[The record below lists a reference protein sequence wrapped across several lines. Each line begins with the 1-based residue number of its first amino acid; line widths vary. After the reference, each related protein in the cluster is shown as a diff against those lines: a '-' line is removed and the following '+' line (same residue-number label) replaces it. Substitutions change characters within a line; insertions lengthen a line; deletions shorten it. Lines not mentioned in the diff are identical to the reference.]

1 MAAKISHLGYDEVT
15 VRAGSKMLSEDE
27 LPYNITTNG
36 RRVLFTLSNGVFAGR
51 EIYVV
56 IDDQLQGPLS
66 NGQPLDTGVDFWE
79 HFLPMPH
86 TGGIYVVDTKP
97 FPVNFTDNLEVP
109 VCQSNGQV
117 LSIKTSVT
125 FACQTRCRDGRAM
138 VEEYLAGTFSDPEQE
153 GRYIIQQAVQQT
165 VRSRMA
171 AASLEGDAMR
181 VHQELKQMELTM
193 GDQICKA
200 ANSKVSW
207 LRFSNA
213 SLQISIS
220 NLDEL
225 LTQLN
230 RGFEM
235 RVNAQQLAQ
244 QLLIEASIKYF
255 DRDSISEPAM
265 ALLTRFVETNPGAS
279 EEQIEKMTNL
289 VAQLGKRITP
299 AEMLAFGVKAGLL
312 DAASAST
319 LKLKP

>member
-15 VRAGSKMLSEDE
+15 VRVGSKMISEDE
-27 LPYNITTNG
+27 LPYITNG
-36 RRVLFTLSNGVFAGR
+36 RSVLFTLSDGVSAGR

-117 LSIKTSVT
+117 LSIKTNVVFSAQV
-125 FACQTRCRDGRAM
+125 RCHNGRAM
-138 VEEYLAGTFSDPEQE
+138 VEEYLGGTFRDPEEE

-165 VRSRMA
+165 VRSRIA

-213 SLQISIS
+213 SLQLVIT
-220 NLDEL
+220 NMDEL

-230 RGFEM
+230 RGYEM
-235 RVNAQQLAQ
+235 RMSAQ

-255 DRDSISEPAM
+255 DRDSVSEPAV
-265 ALLTRFVETNPGAS
+265 ALLTRFIETNPGAS
-279 EEQIEKMTNL
+279 NEQIEKMTSL

-299 AEMLAFGVKAGLL
+299 AEMLAFGRKSGLL

>member
-15 VRAGSKMLSEDE
+15 VRVGSNQMISEDE
-27 LPYNITTNG
+27 LPYITND
-36 RRVLFTLSNGVFAGR
+36 RRVLFTLSDGVSAGR

-56 IDDQLQGPLS
+56 IDDQLQGPIR
-66 NGQPLDTGVDFWE
+66 NGQALETGVEFWE
-79 HFLPMPH
+79 KFLPMPH

-97 FPVNFTDNLEVP
+97 YPVDFNSSFDVP

-117 LSIKTSVT
+117 LNVKTNVVFS
-125 FACQTRCRDGRAM
+125 AQTRCRDGRAM
-138 VEEYLAGTFSDPEQE
+138 LEEYLSGTFRDPEEE

-165 VRSRMA
+165 VRSRIA
-171 AASLEGDAMR
+171 ALDGDALKIN
-181 VHQELKQMELTM
+181 QDLKQMELIM
-193 GDQICKA
+193 CDQVCKA
-200 ANSKVSW
+200 ANNKVSW
-207 LRFSNA
+207 LRFQNA

-235 RVNAQQLAQ
+235 RMNAQ

-312 DAASAST
+312 DAASA

>member
-1 MAAKISHLGYDEVT
+1 MATKISHLAFDEVN
-15 VRAGSKMLSEDE
+15 VRVTGQMLSEDT
-27 LPYNITTNG
+27 LPYLSNC
-36 RRVLFTLSNGVFAGR
+36 RRVLFTLSDGVSAGR

-56 IDDQLQGPLS
+56 IDDQLQGPLR
-66 NGQPLDTGVDFWE
+66 NGQALETGVEFWE
-79 HFLPMPH
+79 KFLPMPH

-97 FPVNFTDNLEVP
+97 YPVDFNSSFDVP

-125 FACQTRCRDGRAM
+125 FACQMRFRDGRAM
-138 VEEYLAGTFSDPEQE
+138 LEEYLSGTFRDPEEE

-165 VRSRMA
+165 VRSRIA

-181 VHQELKQMELTM
+181 VHQELKQMELTTM
-193 GDQICKA
+193 GDSICKA

-207 LRFSNA
+207 LRFQNA

-235 RVNAQQLAQ
+235 RMNAQ
-244 QLLIEASIKYF
+244 QLLIEAAIKYF
-255 DRDSISEPAM
+255 DRDSVSEPAM
-265 ALLTRFVETNPGAS
+265 ALLMRFVETNPGAS

-312 DAASAST
+312 DAASA

>member
-1 MAAKISHLGYDEVT
+1 MATKISHLAFDEVN
-15 VRAGSKMLSEDE
+15 VRVTGQMLSEDT
-27 LPYNITTNG
+27 LPYLSNG
-36 RRVLFTLSNGVFAGR
+36 RRVLFTPSDGVSAGR

-56 IDDQLQGPLS
+56 IDDQLQGPLR
-66 NGQPLDTGVDFWE
+66 NGLALETGVEFWE
-79 HFLPMPH
+79 KLLPMPH

-97 FPVNFTDNLEVP
+97 YPVDFNSSFDVP

-138 VEEYLAGTFSDPEQE
+138 LEEYLSGTFRDPEEE

-165 VRSRMA
+165 VRSRIA

-181 VHQELKQMELTM
+181 VHQELKQMELTTM
-193 GDQICKA
+193 GDSICKA

-207 LRFSNA
+207 LRFQNA

-235 RVNAQQLAQ
+235 RMNAQ

-312 DAASAST
+312 DAASA

>member
-15 VRAGSKMLSEDE
+15 VRVGSNQMISEDE
-27 LPYNITTNG
+27 LPYITND
-36 RRVLFTLSNGVFAGR
+36 RRVLFTLSDGVSAGR

-56 IDDQLQGPLS
+56 IDDQLQGPLR
-66 NGQPLDTGVDFWE
+66 NGQALETGVEFWE
-79 HFLPMPH
+79 KFLPMPH

-97 FPVNFTDNLEVP
+97 YPVDFNSSFDVP

-117 LSIKTSVT
+117 LSIKTCVT
-125 FACQTRCRDGRAM
+125 FACQMRCRDGRAM
-138 VEEYLAGTFSDPEQE
+138 LEEYLSGTFRDPEEE
-153 GRYIIQQAVQQT
+153 GRYTIQQAVQQT
-165 VRSRMA
+165 VRSRIA

-193 GDQICKA
+193 GDQVCKA
-200 ANSKVSW
+200 ANNKVSW
-207 LRFSNA
+207 LRFQNA

-235 RVNAQQLAQ
+235 RMNAK

-319 LKLKP
+319 LKLNP

>member
-1 MAAKISHLGYDEVT
+1 MATKISHLAFDEVN
-15 VRAGSKMLSEDE
+15 VRVTGQMLSEDT
-27 LPYNITTNG
+27 LPYLSNG
-36 RRVLFTLSNGVFAGR
+36 RRVLFTPSDGVSAGR

-56 IDDQLQGPLS
+56 IDDQLQGPLR
-66 NGQPLDTGVDFWE
+66 NGKGLETGVEFWE
-79 HFLPMPH
+79 RFLPMPH
-86 TGGIYVVDTKP
+86 TGGIYVVDNKP
-97 FPVNFTDNLEVP
+97 FPVNFTDSLEVP

-138 VEEYLAGTFSDPEQE
+138 LEEYLSGTFRDPEEE

-165 VRSRMA
+165 VRSRIA

-181 VHQELKQMELTM
+181 VHQELKQMELTTM
-193 GDQICKA
+193 GDSICKA

-207 LRFSNA
+207 LRFQNA

-235 RVNAQQLAQ
+235 RMNAQ

-312 DAASAST
+312 DAASA

>member
-15 VRAGSKMLSEDE
+15 VRVGSNQMISEDE
-27 LPYNITTNG
+27 LPYITND
-36 RRVLFTLSNGVFAGR
+36 RRVLFTLSDGVSAGR

-56 IDDQLQGPLS
+56 IDDQLQGPLR
-66 NGQPLDTGVDFWE
+66 NGQALETGVEFWE
-79 HFLPMPH
+79 RFLPMPH
-86 TGGIYVVDTKP
+86 TGGIYVVDNKP

-109 VCQSNGQV
+109 VLQSNGQV
-117 LSIKTSVT
+117 LNVKTNVVFS
-125 FACQTRCRDGRAM
+125 AQTRCRDGRAM
-138 VEEYLAGTFSDPEQE
+138 LEEYLSGTFRDPEEE

-165 VRSRMA
+165 VRSRIA
-171 AASLEGDAMR
+171 ALDGDALKIN
-181 VHQELKQMELTM
+181 QDLKQMELIM
-193 GDQICKA
+193 CDQVCKA
-200 ANSKVSW
+200 ANNKVSW
-207 LRFSNA
+207 LRFQNA
-213 SLQISIS
+213 SLQLVIT

-235 RVNAQQLAQ
+235 RMNAQ
-244 QLLIEASIKYF
+244 QLLIEASIKCF

-265 ALLTRFVETNPGAS
+265 AILTRFVETNPGAS

-312 DAASAST
+312 DAASA

>member
-15 VRAGSKMLSEDE
+15 VRVGSNQMISEDE
-27 LPYNITTNG
+27 LPYITND
-36 RRVLFTLSNGVFAGR
+36 RRVLFTLSDGVSAGR

-56 IDDQLQGPLS
+56 IDDQLQGPLR
-66 NGQPLDTGVDFWE
+66 NGQALETGVEFWE
-79 HFLPMPH
+79 KLLPMPH

-97 FPVNFTDNLEVP
+97 YPVDFNSSFDVP

-117 LSIKTSVT
+117 LNIKTNVVFS
-125 FACQTRCRDGRAM
+125 AQMRSRDGRAM
-138 VEEYLAGTFSDPEQE
+138 LEEYLSGTFRDPEEE

-165 VRSRMA
+165 VRSRIA

-181 VHQELKQMELTM
+181 VHQELKQMELTTM
-193 GDQICKA
+193 GDSICKA

-207 LRFSNA
+207 LRFQNA

-235 RVNAQQLAQ
+235 RMNAQ
-244 QLLIEASIKYF
+244 QLLIEAAIKYF
-255 DRDSISEPAM
+255 DRDSVSEPAM
-265 ALLTRFVETNPGAS
+265 ALLMRFVETNPGAS

-312 DAASAST
+312 DAASA

>member
-1 MAAKISHLGYDEVT
+1 MATKISHLAFDEVN
-15 VRAGSKMLSEDE
+15 VRVTGQMLSEDT
-27 LPYNITTNG
+27 LPYLSNG
-36 RRVLFTLSNGVFAGR
+36 RRVLFTPSDGVSAGR
-51 EIYVV
+51 EIYVL
-56 IDDQLQGPLS
+56 IDDQLQGPLR
-66 NGQPLDTGVDFWE
+66 NGLALETGVEFWE
-79 HFLPMPH
+79 KLLPMPH
-86 TGGIYVVDTKP
+86 TGGIYVVDNKP
-97 FPVNFTDNLEVP
+97 FPVNFTDNLEIP
-109 VCQSNGQV
+109 VLQNNGQV

-125 FACQTRCRDGRAM
+125 FACQMRCRDGRSM
-138 VEEYLAGTFSDPEQE
+138 VEEHLAGVFRDPEEE

-165 VRSRMA
+165 VRSRIA

-181 VHQELKQMELTM
+181 VHQELKQMELTTM
-193 GDQICKA
+193 GDSICKA

-207 LRFSNA
+207 LRFQNA

-230 RGFEM
+230 RGYEIRM
-235 RVNAQQLAQ
+235 SAQ

-265 ALLTRFVETNPGAS
+265 AFLTRFIETNPGAS
-279 EEQIEKMTNL
+279 NEQIEKMTNL

-312 DAASAST
+312 DAASA

>member
-15 VRAGSKMLSEDE
+15 VRVGSNQMISEDE
-27 LPYNITTNG
+27 LPYITND
-36 RRVLFTLSNGVFAGR
+36 RRVLFTLSDGVSAGR

-56 IDDQLQGPLS
+56 IDDQLQGPIR
-66 NGQPLDTGVDFWE
+66 NGQALETGVEFWE
-79 HFLPMPH
+79 RFLPMPH

-97 FPVNFTDNLEVP
+97 FPVNFTDNLEIP
-109 VCQSNGQV
+109 VLQNNGQV

-125 FACQTRCRDGRAM
+125 FSCQIRCRDGRSM
-138 VEEYLAGTFSDPEQE
+138 VEEHLAGVFRDPEEE

-165 VRSRMA
+165 VRSRIA

-181 VHQELKQMELTM
+181 VHKELKQMELTM

-213 SLQISIS
+213 SLQLVIT
-220 NLDEL
+220 NMDEL

-230 RGFEM
+230 RGYEM
-235 RVNAQQLAQ
+235 RMSAQ

-255 DRDSISEPAM
+255 DRDSVSEPAM
-265 ALLTRFVETNPGAS
+265 AFLTRFIETNPGAS
-279 EEQIEKMTNL
+279 NEQIEKMTSL

-299 AEMLAFGVKAGLL
+299 AEMVAFGMKSGLL

>member
-15 VRAGSKMLSEDE
+15 VRVGSNQMISEDE
-27 LPYNITTNG
+27 LPYITND
-36 RRVLFTLSNGVFAGR
+36 RRVLFTLSDGISAGR

-56 IDDQLQGPLS
+56 IDDQLQGPIR
-66 NGQPLDTGVDFWE
+66 NGQALETGVEFWE
-79 HFLPMPH
+79 KFLPMPH

-117 LSIKTSVT
+117 LSIKTCVT
-125 FACQTRCRDGRAM
+125 FDCQMRCRDGRAM
-138 VEEYLAGTFSDPEQE
+138 LEEYLSGTFRDPEEE

-165 VRSRMA
+165 VRSRIA

-181 VHQELKQMELTM
+181 VHKELKQMELTM
-193 GDQICKA
+193 GDQVCKA
-200 ANSKVSW
+200 ANNKVSW

-213 SLQISIS
+213 SLQLVIT
-220 NLDEL
+220 NMDEL

-230 RGFEM
+230 RGYEM
-235 RVNAQQLAQ
+235 RMSAQ

-299 AEMLAFGVKAGLL
+299 AEMLAFGRKSGLL

>member
-15 VRAGSKMLSEDE
+15 VRVGSNQMISEDE
-27 LPYNITTNG
+27 LPYITND
-36 RRVLFTLSNGVFAGR
+36 RRVLFTLSDGVSAGR

-56 IDDQLQGPLS
+56 IDDQLQGPIR
-66 NGQPLDTGVDFWE
+66 NGQALETGVEFWE
-79 HFLPMPH
+79 KFLPMPH

-97 FPVNFTDNLEVP
+97 YPVDFNSSFDVP

-117 LSIKTSVT
+117 LSIKTCVT
-125 FACQTRCRDGRAM
+125 FACQIRCRDGRSM
-138 VEEYLAGTFSDPEQE
+138 VEEHLAGVFRDPEEE

-165 VRSRMA
+165 VRSRIA

-181 VHQELKQMELTM
+181 VHQELKQMELTTM
-193 GDQICKA
+193 GDSICKA

-207 LRFSNA
+207 LRFQNA

-235 RVNAQQLAQ
+235 RMNAQ
-244 QLLIEASIKYF
+244 QLLIEASIKCF

-265 ALLTRFVETNPGAS
+265 ALLMRFVETNPGAS

-312 DAASAST
+312 DAASA

>member
-15 VRAGSKMLSEDE
+15 VRVGSEMLSEDE
-27 LPYNITTNG
+27 LPYIMNG
-36 RRVLFTLSNGVFAGR
+36 KHVLFTLSDGVSAGR

-56 IDDQLQGPLS
+56 IDDQLQGPIR
-66 NGQPLDTGVDFWE
+66 NGQALETGVEFWE
-79 HFLPMPH
+79 KFLPMPH

-117 LSIKTSVT
+117 LSIKTCVT

-138 VEEYLAGTFSDPEQE
+138 VEEYLGGTFRDPEEE

-165 VRSRMA
+165 VRSRIA

-181 VHQELKQMELTM
+181 IHQELKQMELTM

-207 LRFSNA
+207 LRFQNA
-213 SLQISIS
+213 SLQLVIT

-230 RGFEM
+230 RGYEM
-235 RVNAQQLAQ
+235 RMNAQQLAQ

-279 EEQIEKMTNL
+279 NEQIEKMTSL

>member
-1 MAAKISHLGYDEVT
+1 MATKISHLAFDEVN
-15 VRAGSKMLSEDE
+15 VRVTGQMLSEDTLP
-27 LPYNITTNG
+27 LPYLSNG
-36 RRVLFTLSNGVFAGR
+36 RRVLFTPSDGVSAGR

-56 IDDQLQGPLS
+56 IDDQLQGPLR
-66 NGQPLDTGVDFWE
+66 NGQALETGVEFWE
-79 HFLPMPH
+79 KFLAMPH
-86 TGGIYVVDTKP
+86 TGGIYVVDSKP
-97 FPVNFTDNLEVP
+97 FPVNFTDNLEIP
-109 VCQSNGQV
+109 VLQNNGQV
-117 LSIKTSVT
+117 LSIKTSVA
-125 FACQTRCRDGRAM
+125 FSAQTRCRDGRAM
-138 VEEYLAGTFSDPEQE
+138 VEEYLGGTFRDPEEE

-235 RVNAQQLAQ
+235 RVNAQQL
-244 QLLIEASIKYF
+244 LIEAAIKCF
-255 DRDSISEPAM
+255 DRDSVSEPAM
-265 ALLTRFVETNPGAS
+265 AILTRFVETNPGAS
-279 EEQIEKMTNL
+279 NEQIEKMTSL

-312 DAASAST
+312 DAASASA

>member
-15 VRAGSKMLSEDE
+15 VRVGSNQMISEDE
-27 LPYNITTNG
+27 LPYITNG
-36 RRVLFTLSNGVFAGR
+36 RTVLFTLSDGVSAGR

-56 IDDQLQGPLS
+56 IDDQLQGPLR
-66 NGQPLDTGVDFWE
+66 NGQALETGVEFWE
-79 HFLPMPH
+79 KFLPMPH

-117 LSIKTSVT
+117 LSIKTRVT
-125 FACQTRCRDGRAM
+125 FSCQTRCRDGRAM
-138 VEEYLAGTFSDPEQE
+138 LEEYLAGTFRDPEEE

-165 VRSRMA
+165 VRSRIA

-181 VHQELKQMELTM
+181 VHQELKQMELIM

-213 SLQISIS
+213 SLQLVIT
-220 NLDEL
+220 NMDEL

-230 RGFEM
+230 RGYEM
-235 RVNAQQLAQ
+235 RMNAQR
-244 QLLIEASIKYF
+244 LLIEASIKYF

-265 ALLTRFVETNPGAS
+265 TLLTRFIETNPGAS
-279 EEQIEKMTNL
+279 NEQIEKMTSL
-289 VAQLGKRITP
+289 VAQLGQRITP
-299 AEMLAFGVKAGLL
+299 AEMLAFGRKSGLL

>member
-15 VRAGSKMLSEDE
+15 VRVGSNQMISEDE
-27 LPYNITTNG
+27 LPYITND
-36 RRVLFTLSNGVFAGR
+36 RRVLFTLSDGVSAGR

-56 IDDQLQGPLS
+56 IDDQLQGPLR
-66 NGQPLDTGVDFWE
+66 NGQALETGVEFWE
-79 HFLPMPH
+79 RFLPMPH

-109 VCQSNGQV
+109 VLQSNGQV
-117 LSIKTSVT
+117 LNVKTNVVFS
-125 FACQTRCRDGRAM
+125 AQMRCRDGRSM
-138 VEEYLAGTFSDPEQE
+138 VEEHLAGVFRDPEEE
-153 GRYIIQQAVQQT
+153 GRYTIQQAVQQT
-165 VRSRMA
+165 VRSRIA

-181 VHQELKQMELTM
+181 VHQELKQMELTTM
-193 GDQICKA
+193 GDSICKA

-207 LRFSNA
+207 LRFQNA

-235 RVNAQQLAQ
+235 RMNAQ
-244 QLLIEASIKYF
+244 QLLIEASIKCF

-265 ALLTRFVETNPGAS
+265 ALLMRFVETNPGAS

-312 DAASAST
+312 DAASA

>member
-1 MAAKISHLGYDEVT
+1 MATKISHLAFDEVN
-15 VRAGSKMLSEDE
+15 VRVTGQMLSEDT
-27 LPYNITTNG
+27 LPYLSNG
-36 RRVLFTLSNGVFAGR
+36 RRVLFTPSDGVSAGR

-56 IDDQLQGPLS
+56 IDDQLQCPLR
-66 NGQPLDTGVDFWE
+66 NGQALETGVEFWE
-79 HFLPMPH
+79 KFLPMPH

-125 FACQTRCRDGRAM
+125 FACQMRCRDGRSM
-138 VEEYLAGTFSDPEQE
+138 VEEHLAGVFRDPEEE
-153 GRYIIQQAVQQT
+153 GRYTIQQAVQQT
-165 VRSRMA
+165 VRSRIT

-181 VHQELKQMELTM
+181 VHQELKQMELTLC
-193 GDQICKA
+193 DQVCKA
-200 ANSKVSW
+200 ANNKVSW
-207 LRFSNA
+207 LRFQNA

-235 RVNAQQLAQ
+235 RMNAQ
-244 QLLIEASIKYF
+244 QLLIEAAIKYF

-312 DAASAST
+312 DAASA

>member
-1 MAAKISHLGYDEVT
+1 MATKISHLAFDEVN
-15 VRAGSKMLSEDE
+15 VRVTGQMLSEDT
-27 LPYNITTNG
+27 LPYLSNG
-36 RRVLFTLSNGVFAGR
+36 RRVLFTPSDGVSAGR
-51 EIYVV
+51 EIYVL
-56 IDDQLQGPLS
+56 IDDQLQGPLR
-66 NGQPLDTGVDFWE
+66 NGLALETGVEFWE
-79 HFLPMPH
+79 KLLPMPH

-97 FPVNFTDNLEVP
+97 YPVDFNSSFDVP

-117 LSIKTSVT
+117 LNIKTNVVFS
-125 FACQTRCRDGRAM
+125 AQMRCRDGRSM
-138 VEEYLAGTFSDPEQE
+138 VEEHLAGVFRDPEEE

-181 VHQELKQMELTM
+181 VHQELKQMELTTM
-193 GDQICKA
+193 GDSICKA

-207 LRFSNA
+207 LRFQNA

-235 RVNAQQLAQ
+235 RMNAK

-255 DRDSISEPAM
+255 DRDSVSEPAM
-265 ALLTRFVETNPGAS
+265 AILTRFVETNPGAS
-279 EEQIEKMTNL
+279 NEQIEKMTSL

-312 DAASAST
+312 DAASASA

>member
-1 MAAKISHLGYDEVT
+1 MATKISHLAFDEVN
-15 VRAGSKMLSEDE
+15 VRVTGQMLSEDT
-27 LPYNITTNG
+27 LPYLSNG
-36 RRVLFTLSNGVFAGR
+36 RRVLFTPSDGVSAGR

-56 IDDQLQGPLS
+56 IDDQLQGPLR
-66 NGQPLDTGVDFWE
+66 NGQPLETGVEFWE
-79 HFLPMPH
+79 RFLPMPH

-109 VCQSNGQV
+109 VLQSNGQV
-117 LSIKTSVT
+117 LNVKTNVVFS
-125 FACQTRCRDGRAM
+125 AQMRCRDGRSM
-138 VEEYLAGTFSDPEQE
+138 VEEHLAGVFRDPEEE
-153 GRYIIQQAVQQT
+153 GRYTIQQAVQQT
-165 VRSRMA
+165 VRSRIA

-181 VHQELKQMELTM
+181 VHQELKQMELTTM
-193 GDQICKA
+193 GDSICKA

-207 LRFSNA
+207 LRFQNA

-235 RVNAQQLAQ
+235 RMNAQQH
-244 QLLIEASIKYF
+244 LIEASIKCF

-265 ALLTRFVETNPGAS
+265 ALLMRFVETNPGAS

-312 DAASAST
+312 DAASA

>member
-1 MAAKISHLGYDEVT
+1 MATKISHLAFDEVN
-15 VRAGSKMLSEDE
+15 VRVTGQMLSEDT
-27 LPYNITTNG
+27 LPYLSNG
-36 RRVLFTLSNGVFAGR
+36 RRVLFTPSDGVSAGR
-51 EIYVV
+51 EIYVL
-56 IDDQLQGPLS
+56 IDDQLQGPLR
-66 NGQPLDTGVDFWE
+66 NGLALETGVEFWE
-79 HFLPMPH
+79 KLLPMPH

-97 FPVNFTDNLEVP
+97 YPVDFNSSFDVP

-117 LSIKTSVT
+117 LNVKTNVVFS
-125 FACQTRCRDGRAM
+125 AQMRCRDGRSM
-138 VEEYLAGTFSDPEQE
+138 VEEHLAGVFRDPEEE

-181 VHQELKQMELTM
+181 VHQELKQMELTTM
-193 GDQICKA
+193 GDSICKA

-207 LRFSNA
+207 LRFQNA

-235 RVNAQQLAQ
+235 RMNAQ
-244 QLLIEASIKYF
+244 QLLIEAAIKYF

-312 DAASAST
+312 DAASA

>member
-15 VRAGSKMLSEDE
+15 VRVGSNQMISEDE
-27 LPYNITTNG
+27 LPYITND
-36 RRVLFTLSNGVFAGR
+36 RRVLFTLSDGVSAGR

-56 IDDQLQGPLS
+56 IDDQLQGPIR
-66 NGQPLDTGVDFWE
+66 NGQALETGVEFWE
-79 HFLPMPH
+79 RFLPMPH

-109 VCQSNGQV
+109 VLQSNGQV
-117 LSIKTSVT
+117 LNVKTKVVFS
-125 FACQTRCRDGRAM
+125 AQMRCRDGRSM
-138 VEEYLAGTFSDPEQE
+138 VEEHLAGVFRDPEEE

-181 VHQELKQMELTM
+181 VHKELKQMELTM
-193 GDQICKA
+193 GDSIICKE

-207 LRFSNA
+207 LRFQNA

-230 RGFEM
+230 RGYEIRM
-235 RVNAQQLAQ
+235 SAQ

-265 ALLTRFVETNPGAS
+265 AVLMRFVETNPGAS

-312 DAASAST
+312 DAASA

>member
-15 VRAGSKMLSEDE
+15 VRVGSNQMISEDE
-27 LPYNITTNG
+27 LPYITND
-36 RRVLFTLSNGVFAGR
+36 RRVLFTLSDGVSAGR

-56 IDDQLQGPLS
+56 IDDQLQGPLR
-66 NGQPLDTGVDFWE
+66 NGQALETGVEFWE
-79 HFLPMPH
+79 KFLPMPH

-97 FPVNFTDNLEVP
+97 FPVNFTDNLEIP
-109 VCQSNGQV
+109 VLQNNGQV

-125 FACQTRCRDGRAM
+125 FSCQMRCRDGRAM
-138 VEEYLAGTFSDPEQE
+138 LEEYLSGTFRDPEEE

-181 VHQELKQMELTM
+181 VHKELKQMELTM
-193 GDQICKA
+193 GDSIICKE

-207 LRFSNA
+207 LRFQNA

-235 RVNAQQLAQ
+235 RMNAQ

-299 AEMLAFGVKAGLL
+299 AEMLAFGRKSGLL

>member
-1 MAAKISHLGYDEVT
+1 MATKISHLAFDEVN
-15 VRAGSKMLSEDE
+15 VRVTGQMLSEDT
-27 LPYNITTNG
+27 LPYLSNG
-36 RRVLFTLSNGVFAGR
+36 RRVLFTLSEGVSAGR

-56 IDDQLQGPLS
+56 IDDQLQGPFR
-66 NGQPLDTGVDFWE
+66 NGQALETGVEFWE
-79 HFLPMPH
+79 RFLPMPH

-97 FPVNFTDNLEVP
+97 FPVNFTDNLEIP
-109 VCQSNGQV
+109 VLQNNGQV

-125 FACQTRCRDGRAM
+125 FSCQIRCRDGRSM
-138 VEEYLAGTFSDPEQE
+138 VEEHLAGVFRDPEEE

-165 VRSRMA
+165 VRSRIA

-181 VHQELKQMELTM
+181 VHKELKQMELTM
-193 GDQICKA
+193 GDSIICKE

-213 SLQISIS
+213 SLQLVIT
-220 NLDEL
+220 NMDEL

-230 RGFEM
+230 RGYEM
-235 RVNAQQLAQ
+235 RMSAQ

-255 DRDSISEPAM
+255 DRDSVSEPAV
-265 ALLTRFVETNPGAS
+265 ALLTRFIETNPGAS
-279 EEQIEKMTNL
+279 NEQIEKMTSL

-312 DAASAST
+312 DAAPA

>member
-15 VRAGSKMLSEDE
+15 VRVGSNQMISEDE
-27 LPYNITTNG
+27 LPYITND
-36 RRVLFTLSNGVFAGR
+36 RRVLFTLSDGVSAGR

-56 IDDQLQGPLS
+56 IDDQLQGPLR
-66 NGQPLDTGVDFWE
+66 NGQALETGVEFWE
-79 HFLPMPH
+79 RFLPMPH

-109 VCQSNGQV
+109 VLQSNGQV
-117 LSIKTSVT
+117 LNVKTNVVFS
-125 FACQTRCRDGRAM
+125 AQMRSRDGRSM
-138 VEEYLAGTFSDPEQE
+138 VEEHLAGVFRDPEEE

-181 VHQELKQMELTM
+181 VHKELKQMELIM
-193 GDQICKA
+193 CDQVCKA
-200 ANSKVSW
+200 ANNKVSW
-207 LRFSNA
+207 LRFQNA

-235 RVNAQQLAQ
+235 RMNAQ
-244 QLLIEASIKYF
+244 QLLIEAAIKYF

-265 ALLTRFVETNPGAS
+265 AVLTRFVETNPGAS
-279 EEQIEKMTNL
+279 EEQIEKMTSL
-289 VAQLGKRITP
+289 VARLGQRITP

-312 DAASAST
+312 DAASA

>member
-15 VRAGSKMLSEDE
+15 VRVGSKMISEDE
-27 LPYNITTNG
+27 LPYITNG
-36 RRVLFTLSNGVFAGR
+36 RRVLFTLSDGVSAGR
-51 EIYVV
+51 EVYLEL
-56 IDDQLQGPLS
+56 DGQLQGPLS
-66 NGQPLDTGVDFWE
+66 NGQALETGVDFWE

-97 FPVNFTDNLEVP
+97 YPVDFNSSFDVP

-117 LSIKTSVT
+117 LNVKTNVVFS
-125 FACQTRCRDGRAM
+125 AQMRCRDSRAM
-138 VEEYLAGTFSDPEQE
+138 LEEYLAGTFRDPEEE

-165 VRSRMA
+165 VRSRIA

-213 SLQISIS
+213 SLQLVIT
-220 NLDEL
+220 NMDEL

-230 RGFEM
+230 RGYEM
-235 RVNAQQLAQ
+235 RMSAQ

-255 DRDSISEPAM
+255 DRDSVSEPAM
-265 ALLTRFVETNPGAS
+265 ALLTRFIETNPGAS
-279 EEQIEKMTNL
+279 GEQIEKMTSL

-299 AEMLAFGVKAGLL
+299 AEMLAFGMKSGLL

>member
-15 VRAGSKMLSEDE
+15 VRVGSNQMISEDE
-27 LPYNITTNG
+27 LPYITND
-36 RRVLFTLSNGVFAGR
+36 RRVLFTLSDGVSAGR

-56 IDDQLQGPLS
+56 IDDQLQGPLR
-66 NGQPLDTGVDFWE
+66 NGQALETGVEFWE
-79 HFLPMPH
+79 RFLPMPH

-109 VCQSNGQV
+109 VLQSNGQV
-117 LSIKTSVT
+117 LNVKTNVVFS
-125 FACQTRCRDGRAM
+125 AQMRCRDGRSM
-138 VEEYLAGTFSDPEQE
+138 VEEHLAGVFRDPEEE

-165 VRSRMA
+165 VRSHIA

-181 VHQELKQMELTM
+181 VHQELKQMELTLC
-193 GDQICKA
+193 DQVCKA
-200 ANSKVSW
+200 ANNKVSW
-207 LRFSNA
+207 LRFQNA

-235 RVNAQQLAQ
+235 RMNAQ

-265 ALLTRFVETNPGAS
+265 AVLTRFIETNPGAS
-279 EEQIEKMTNL
+279 NEQIEKMTSL

-319 LKLKP
+319 LKLNP

>member
-15 VRAGSKMLSEDE
+15 VRVGSKMISEDE
-27 LPYNITTNG
+27 LPYITNG
-36 RRVLFTLSNGVFAGR
+36 RRVLFTLSDGVSAGR
-51 EIYVV
+51 EVYLEL
-56 IDDQLQGPLS
+56 DGQLQGPLS
-66 NGQPLDTGVDFWE
+66 NGQALETGVDFWE
-79 HFLPMPH
+79 RFLPMPH

-97 FPVNFTDNLEVP
+97 YPVDFNSSFDVP

-117 LSIKTSVT
+117 LNVKTNVVFS
-125 FACQTRCRDGRAM
+125 AQMRCRDSRAM
-138 VEEYLAGTFSDPEQE
+138 LEEYLAGTFRDPDEE

-165 VRSRMA
+165 VRSRIA

-181 VHQELKQMELTM
+181 VHKELKQMELTM
-193 GDQICKA
+193 GDSIICKE

-213 SLQISIS
+213 SLQLVIT
-220 NLDEL
+220 NMDEL

-230 RGFEM
+230 RGYEM
-235 RVNAQQLAQ
+235 RINAQQI
-244 QLLIEASIKYF
+244 LIEASIKYF

-265 ALLTRFVETNPGAS
+265 ALLTRFIETNPGAS
-279 EEQIEKMTNL
+279 NEQIEKMTSL
-289 VAQLGKRITP
+289 IAQLGKRITP

>member
-15 VRAGSKMLSEDE
+15 VRVGSKMISEDE
-27 LPYNITTNG
+27 LPYITND
-36 RRVLFTLSNGVFAGR
+36 RRVLFTLSDGVSAGR
-51 EIYVV
+51 EIYVM
-56 IDDQLQGPLS
+56 IDDQLQGPLR
-66 NGQPLDTGVDFWE
+66 NGQALETGVEFWE
-79 HFLPMPH
+79 RFLPMPH

-109 VCQSNGQV
+109 VLQSNGQV
-117 LSIKTSVT
+117 LNVKTNVVFS
-125 FACQTRCRDGRAM
+125 AQMRCRDSRAM
-138 VEEYLAGTFSDPEQE
+138 LLEEYLAGTFRDPEEE

-165 VRSRMA
+165 VRSRIA

-181 VHQELKQMELTM
+181 IHKELKQMELTM

-213 SLQISIS
+213 SLQLVIT
-220 NLDEL
+220 NMDEL

-230 RGFEM
+230 RGYEM
-235 RVNAQQLAQ
+235 RMSAQ

-255 DRDSISEPAM
+255 DRDSVSEPAM
-265 ALLTRFVETNPGAS
+265 ALLTRFIETNPGAS
-279 EEQIEKMTNL
+279 GEQIEKMTSL

-299 AEMLAFGVKAGLL
+299 AEMLAFGMKSGLL

>member
-15 VRAGSKMLSEDE
+15 VRVGSKVISEDE
-27 LPYNITTNG
+27 LPYIMNG
-36 RRVLFTLSNGVFAGR
+36 RSVLFTLSDGVSAGR

-109 VCQSNGQV
+109 VLQSNGQV
-117 LSIKTSVT
+117 LNVKTNVVFS
-125 FACQTRCRDGRAM
+125 AQARCRDGRAM
-138 VEEYLAGTFSDPEQE
+138 VEEYLGGTFRDPEEE

-165 VRSRMA
+165 VRSRIA

-193 GDQICKA
+193 GDQVCKA
-200 ANSKVSW
+200 ANNKVSW

-213 SLQISIS
+213 SLQLVIT

-230 RGFEM
+230 RGYEM
-235 RVNAQQLAQ
+235 RMSAQ

>member
-1 MAAKISHLGYDEVT
+1 MATKISHLAFDEVN
-15 VRAGSKMLSEDE
+15 VRVTGQMLSEDT
-27 LPYNITTNG
+27 LPYLSNG
-36 RRVLFTLSNGVFAGR
+36 RRVLFTPSDGVSAGR

-56 IDDQLQGPLS
+56 IDDQLQGPLR
-66 NGQPLDTGVDFWE
+66 NGQPLETGVEFWE
-79 HFLPMPH
+79 KFLAMPH

-109 VCQSNGQV
+109 VLQSNGQV
-117 LSIKTSVT
+117 LNVKTNVVFS
-125 FACQTRCRDGRAM
+125 AQARCRDGRAM
-138 VEEYLAGTFSDPEQE
+138 VEEYLGGTFRDPEEE

-213 SLQISIS
+213 SLQLVIT
-220 NLDEL
+220 NMDEL

-230 RGFEM
+230 RGYEM
-235 RVNAQQLAQ
+235 RMSAQ

-312 DAASAST
+312 DAASASA
-319 LKLKP
+319 LKLKA

>member
-15 VRAGSKMLSEDE
+15 VRVGSNQMISEDE
-27 LPYNITTNG
+27 LPYITND
-36 RRVLFTLSNGVFAGR
+36 RRVLFTLSDGVSAGR

-56 IDDQLQGPLS
+56 IDDQLQGPLR
-66 NGQPLDTGVDFWE
+66 NGQALETGVEFWE
-79 HFLPMPH
+79 KFLPMPH

-97 FPVNFTDNLEVP
+97 YPVDFNSSFDVP

-117 LSIKTSVT
+117 LSIKTNVVFS
-125 FACQTRCRDGRAM
+125 AQMRCRDGRSM
-138 VEEYLAGTFSDPEQE
+138 VEEHLAGVFRDPEEE
-153 GRYIIQQAVQQT
+153 GRYTIQQAVQQT
-165 VRSRMA
+165 VRSRIA
-171 AASLEGDAMR
+171 ALDGDALKIN
-181 VHQELKQMELTM
+181 QDLKQMELIM
-193 GDQICKA
+193 CDQVCKA
-200 ANSKVSW
+200 ANNKVSW
-207 LRFSNA
+207 LRFQNA
-213 SLQISIS
+213 SLQLVIT

-230 RGFEM
+230 RGYEM
-235 RVNAQQLAQ
+235 RMSAQ

-265 ALLTRFVETNPGAS
+265 AVLTRFIETNPGAS

-312 DAASAST
+312 DAASA

>member
-15 VRAGSKMLSEDE
+15 VRVGSKMISEDE
-27 LPYNITTNG
+27 LPYITNG
-36 RRVLFTLSNGVFAGR
+36 RRVLFTLSDGVSAGR
-51 EIYVV
+51 EVYLEL
-56 IDDQLQGPLS
+56 DGQLQGPLR
-66 NGQPLDTGVDFWE
+66 NGQALETGVEFWE
-79 HFLPMPH
+79 KFLPMPH

-125 FACQTRCRDGRAM
+125 FACQMRCRDGRAM
-138 VEEYLAGTFSDPEQE
+138 LEEYLSGTFRDPEEE
-153 GRYIIQQAVQQT
+153 GRYTIQQAVQQT
-165 VRSRMA
+165 VRSRIA
-171 AASLEGDAMR
+171 ALDGDALKIN
-181 VHQELKQMELTM
+181 QDLKQMELIM
-193 GDQICKA
+193 CDQVCKA
-200 ANSKVSW
+200 ANNKVSW
-207 LRFSNA
+207 LRFQNA
-213 SLQISIS
+213 SLQLVIT

-230 RGFEM
+230 RGYEM
-235 RVNAQQLAQ
+235 RMSAQ
-244 QLLIEASIKYF
+244 QLLIEAAIKCF
-255 DRDSISEPAM
+255 DRDSVSEPAM
-265 ALLTRFVETNPGAS
+265 AILKRFVETNPGAS

-312 DAASAST
+312 DAASA

>member
-15 VRAGSKMLSEDE
+15 VRVGSKMISEDE
-27 LPYNITTNG
+27 LPYITND
-36 RRVLFTLSNGVFAGR
+36 RRVLFTLSDGVSAGR

-66 NGQPLDTGVDFWE
+66 NGQALETGVDFWE
-79 HFLPMPH
+79 RFLPMPH

-97 FPVNFTDNLEVP
+97 YPVDFNSSFDVP

-117 LSIKTSVT
+117 LNVKTNVVFS
-125 FACQTRCRDGRAM
+125 AQMRCRDGRAM
-138 VEEYLAGTFSDPEQE
+138 VEEHLAGTFRDPEEE

-165 VRSRMA
+165 VRSRIA

-193 GDQICKA
+193 CDQVCKA

-213 SLQISIS
+213 SLQLVIT
-220 NLDEL
+220 NMDEL

-230 RGFEM
+230 RGYEM
-235 RVNAQQLAQ
+235 RINAQQI
-244 QLLIEASIKYF
+244 LIEASIKYF

-265 ALLTRFVETNPGAS
+265 ALLTRFIETNPGAS
-279 EEQIEKMTNL
+279 NEQIEKMTSL
-289 VAQLGKRITP
+289 IAQLGKRITP

>member
-15 VRAGSKMLSEDE
+15 VRVGSKMISEDE
-27 LPYNITTNG
+27 LPYITNG
-36 RRVLFTLSNGVFAGR
+36 RRVLFTLSDGVSAGR
-51 EIYVV
+51 EVYLEL
-56 IDDQLQGPLS
+56 DGQLQGPLS
-66 NGQPLDTGVDFWE
+66 NGQALETGVDFWE

-97 FPVNFTDNLEVP
+97 YPVDFNSSFDVP

-117 LSIKTSVT
+117 LNVKTNVVFS
-125 FACQTRCRDGRAM
+125 AQMRCGDGRAM
-138 VEEYLAGTFSDPEQE
+138 LEEYLAGTFRDPEEE

-165 VRSRMA
+165 VRSRIA
-171 AASLEGDAMR
+171 AVSLEGDTMR

-213 SLQISIS
+213 SLQLVIT
-220 NLDEL
+220 NMDEL

-230 RGFEM
+230 RGYEM
-235 RVNAQQLAQ
+235 RMSAQ

-255 DRDSISEPAM
+255 DRDSVSEPAM
-265 ALLTRFVETNPGAS
+265 ALLTRFIETNPGAS
-279 EEQIEKMTNL
+279 GEQIEKMTSL

-299 AEMLAFGVKAGLL
+299 AEMLAFGMKSGLL

>member
-1 MAAKISHLGYDEVT
+1 MATKISHLAFDEVN
-15 VRAGSKMLSEDE
+15 VRVTGQMLSEDT
-27 LPYNITTNG
+27 LPYLSNG
-36 RRVLFTLSNGVFAGR
+36 RRVLFTPSDGVAAGR
-51 EIYVV
+51 EIYVL
-56 IDDQLQGPLS
+56 IDDQLQGPLR
-66 NGQPLDTGVDFWE
+66 NGLALETGVEFWE
-79 HFLPMPH
+79 KLLPMPH
-86 TGGIYVVDTKP
+86 TGGIYVVDNKP
-97 FPVNFTDNLEVP
+97 FPVNFTDNLEIP
-109 VCQSNGQV
+109 VLQNNGQV

-125 FACQTRCRDGRAM
+125 FACQTRCRDGRSM
-138 VEEYLAGTFSDPEQE
+138 VEEHLAGVFRDPEEE
-153 GRYIIQQAVQQT
+153 GRYTIQQAVQQT
-165 VRSRMA
+165 VRSRIA

-193 GDQICKA
+193 GDQVCKA
-200 ANSKVSW
+200 ANNKVSW
-207 LRFSNA
+207 LRFQNA

-235 RVNAQQLAQ
+235 RMNAQ
-244 QLLIEASIKYF
+244 QLLIEASIKCF

-265 ALLTRFVETNPGAS
+265 ALLMRFVETNPGAS

-312 DAASAST
+312 DAASA